1 MLPHISIWVVY
12 RIEYKRHTSP
22 DSNPIAPF
30 NAVLLACSRET
41 FWSHIDRDLILIHPV
56 QFLDQIRTGQRIN
69 SRKIQSERYTQGQNR
84 GHKRHT
90 QRHSFPGR
98 AGRRD
103 PGSVECRC
111 NSIFLERSFTN
122 IAVVG
127 RGHQHYI
134 AFAHTVRWIGP
145 ANDHT
150 GQIAAINPRKG
161 WDSKIV
167 GAE

>member
-30 NAVLLACSRET
+30 NAVLLARSRET
-41 FWSHIDRDLILIHPV
+41 FWSHINGNLFLIHPV
-56 QFLDQIRTGQRIN
+56 QFLNQIRTGQRIDG
-69 SRKIQSERYTQGQNR
+69 RKIQSERYTQGQNG
-84 GHKRHT
+84 GHKGHT
-90 QRHSFPGR
+90 QRRSFHR
-98 AGRRD
+98 RTGRRD
-103 PGSVECRC
+103 PGSVEGRG